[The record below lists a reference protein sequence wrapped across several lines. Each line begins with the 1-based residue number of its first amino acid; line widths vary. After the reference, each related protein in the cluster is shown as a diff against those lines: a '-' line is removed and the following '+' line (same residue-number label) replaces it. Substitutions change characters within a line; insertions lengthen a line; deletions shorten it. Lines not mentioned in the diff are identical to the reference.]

1 MAQRSHELDLA
12 NQALSKSEQRLAL
25 ALEASELG
33 LWDWNLASDEV
44 HHTQLHALFGLD
56 AEQVRS
62 VRGDLKPRLHPDDLP
77 LLRRT
82 LVEHLKGRTE
92 DYRVE
97 YRVRHAQGHWCWI
110 EDRGRAVERDAGGKV
125 LRMLGT
131 RRDITAR
138 KLQEEQ
144 QRLAATVFEA
154 ASEGIAILMPTM
166 SCWRSTRL
174 SAMSPATAAPN

>member
-25 ALEASELG
+25 ALQASELG
-33 LWDWNLASDEV
+33 LWDWNLETDEV

-56 AEQVRS
+56 AEQVRT
-62 VRGDLKPRLHPDDLP
+62 VAADLKPRLHPDDLP

-110 EDRGRAVERDAGGKV
+110 EDRGRAVESDAAGKV

-131 RRDITAR
+131 RRDITVQKIR
-138 KLQEEQ
+138 KSNNAWPP
-144 QRLAATVFEA
+144 RCSRRPAK
-154 ASEGIAILMPTM
+154 ASPSSMPSS
-166 SCWRSTRL
+166 SCWRSTRR
-174 SAMSPATAAPN
+174 SATSPAMAAPS